1 MSLLEALAYG
11 CCCLT
16 SNIAECADVLCDE
29 SGMMHGVTFR
39 HGDVNDLADK
49 LGELLVD
56 VGKVRKI
63 KTGTA
68 SYITGRYSWDKVV
81 QATLK
86 LYRGADK

>member
-1 MSLLEALAYG
+1 M
-11 CCCLT
+11 
-16 SNIAECADVLCDE
+16 
-29 SGMMHGVTFR
+29 
-39 HGDVNDLADK
+39 NDLADK

-63 KTGTA
+63 KTGA
-68 SYITGRYSWDKVV
+68 AGYITGRYSWDKVV